1 MFGGGD
7 AVLLNSKY
15 SDQTYLEDFEMYLWR
30 RLEKIS
36 LTDRVRNEDVLQR
49 LNDERNILYTLKR
62 RKANW
67 IGHIVRRNH
76 LLELV
81 IVEISK
87 YGLK

>member
-1 MFGGGD
+1 M
-7 AVLLNSKY
+7 LLNSKY

-36 LTDRVRNEDVLQR
+36 LTDRVRNEDILQR

-67 IGHIVRRNH
+67 IGHIVRRNQ

-81 IVEISK
+81 IVEISR